1 MAKNAKNIDAFRDGD
16 FSGSD
21 TKVAGSRNDLKKYGI
36 DTNYKGGD
44 PAMDATIDAIKKD
57 PEMRHMWGL
66 HPVQKVKKQTKKN
79 KRNA

>member
-21 TKVAGSRNDLKKYGI
+21 TKVAGSRKDLKKYGI

-44 PAMDATIDAIKKD
+44 PAMDATIEKIKKD
-57 PEMRHMWGL
+57 PEMKHMWGL
-66 HPVQKVKKQTKKN
+66 GTHMQVKKKTNKK

>member
-1 MAKNAKNIDAFRDGD
+1 MVKSAKNIDAFRDGD

-21 TKVAGSRNDLKKYGI
+21 TKVAGSRKDLKKYGI

-44 PAMDATIDAIKKD
+44 PAMDATIEAIKKD
-57 PEMRHMWGL
+57 PLMKHMWGMGV
-66 HPVQKVKKQTKKN
+66 HHQVKKKTKKN